1 MGVGQGQHKRESEG
15 TMGRFASIAFTPRVK
30 AEQERMGSRRTYAR
44 ADGGE
49 APDVLGDS
57 EKEFLAARDSFYMAS
72 VGASG
77 WPYVQHRGGT
87 KGFVKVLDPHT
98 IGFADYRG
106 NKQYISLGNVGGDDR
121 VALIFVDYPNR
132 ARLKVL
138 ARASVVTA
146 ASAPDVFAA
155 LTAGAAQNR
164 ARIERAFVLRVEGF
178 DWNCP
183 QYITPRFTED
193 EVIES
198 VAPLLAKL
206 EAAEAE
212 NRELRASLAPVKT
225 AGDD

>member
-1 MGVGQGQHKRESEG
+1 
-15 TMGRFASIAFTPRVK
+15 MGRFASIAFTPRVT
-30 AEQERMGSRRTYAR
+30 AEQDRMGSRRAYAR
-44 ADGGE
+44 ADGAQ
-49 APDVLGDS
+49 APDALGDS
-57 EKEFLAARDSFYMAS
+57 EKEFLAARDSFYLSS
-72 VGASG
+72 VGETG
-77 WPYVQHRGGT
+77 WPYIQHRGGK

-106 NKQYISLGNVGGDDR
+106 NKQYVSLGNVGGDDR

-138 ARASVVTA
+138 ARASIVTA

-155 LTAGAAQNR
+155 LAAGAAEDD
-164 ARIERAFVLRVEGF
+164 ARVERCFVLRVEGF

-183 QYITPRFTED
+183 QHITPRFTED
-193 EVIES
+193 EVRES

-206 EAAEAE
+206 QAAEAE
-212 NRELRASLAPVKT
+212 NRALRATLAKLET